1 MRRIRYSVAMSLDGF
16 IAGPKGE
23 YDWIAADPS
32 YDFDA
37 LWNQFDTLLM
47 GRRTYEVALTRFDSI
62 EKMGK
67 KVVVVSTTLES
78 AQHPGVSLIRSDLS
92 SAIATL
98 KAQPGKD
105 IWLMG
110 GGVLFRSLLDAELVD
125 DVELAVIPVL
135 LGGGVPVLPEGIRHQ
150 LKLVELKRFPNGTL
164 SLVYSAAPQSTPK
177 SATTARN
184 FKQSKTRPTP
194 KSPNTKKR
202 KP

>member
-1 MRRIRYSVAMSLDGF
+1 
-16 IAGPKGE
+16 
-23 YDWIAADPS
+23 
-32 YDFDA
+32 
-37 LWNQFDTLLM
+37 
-47 GRRTYEVALTRFDSI
+47 
-62 EKMGK
+62 
-67 KVVVVSTTLES
+67 
-78 AQHPGVSLIRSDLS
+78 
-92 SAIATL
+92 
-98 KAQPGKD
+98 
-105 IWLMG
+105 
-110 GGVLFRSLLDAELVD
+110 VLFRSLLDAELVD